1 MARAQNIRHTNI
13 VDHRRSRRSRQ
24 MTSDVL
30 KTLMVLT
37 MIIVGYFAFAPDA
50 SVNESA
56 ISIAAQN

>member
-1 MARAQNIRHTNI
+1 MARAQNIRQTNI

-50 SVNESA
+50 SVNEAA